1 MQILTFLLIINIF
14 NLKSYTAKSS
24 SKTSDVIDL
33 KTSNFERKLMNY
45 DWALVKFCAS
55 WCTDCKNLA
64 PEYER
69 AASILKS
76 LDESMVLTQIDCDN
90 EPKICQTY
98 KIKGYPT
105 LKLFKNANLKSD
117 YNGNYSTDDILNYMM
132 NYSAN
137 LNKTSKI
144 FNVSTSEGL
153 KNSLN
158 KVKKFNLFSL

>member
-33 KTSNFERKLMNY
+33 KTSN
-45 DWALVKFCAS
+45 
-55 WCTDCKNLA
+55 
-64 PEYER
+64 
-69 AASILKS
+69 
-76 LDESMVLTQIDCDN
+76 
-90 EPKICQTY
+90 
-98 KIKGYPT
+98 PT

-158 KVKKFNLFSL
+158 KVEKFKLFSL